1 MLEHG
6 RLVKALYRKLTDK
19 LHYDSHHPINCKK
32 PIISGQS
39 TCLRRIC
46 ANYSD
51 YKVKLVSFSS
61 ACVTVMN
68 FKRIPPHQI
77 CRPTLSAAWSFQICG
92 FRVLLALFVAG
103 FRFLFLDSSY
113 GERCTTKWGASTE
126 FYTMS
131 VSLTSHKSSFTIFID
146 DVVFVVLVYTAGCV
160 SDVRLQL
167 NNLL

>member
-1 MLEHG
+1 
-6 RLVKALYRKLTDK
+6 
-19 LHYDSHHPINCKK
+19 
-32 PIISGQS
+32 
-39 TCLRRIC
+39 
-46 ANYSD
+46 
-51 YKVKLVSFSS
+51 
-61 ACVTVMN
+61 MN

-126 FYTMS
+126 FSTMS

-167 NNLL
+167 NNLLWWKQHVIETAKISPRNWPKIPPYGMCLFHICFTWRQKRVTTGSALL